1 MANWPSA
8 DENKMDIT
16 PDYKSAVEAA
26 RKEYMAQEQKRI
38 AGLIRQIMGEV
49 GSLRD
54 QREKKQ
60 YELEQL
66 EKRLGVAEGR
76 LKRVSDEDWT
86 VLREV
91 MPEKVIVK
99 PETRHD
105 A

>member
-1 MANWPSA
+1 
-8 DENKMDIT
+8 MDIT
-16 PDYKSAVEAA
+16 PDYKAAVEAA
-26 RKEYMAQEQKRI
+26 RKEHMAQEQKRI

-66 EKRLGVAEGR
+66 ETRLAVAEGR
-76 LKRVSDEDWT
+76 LNRVSAEDWT

-91 MPEKVIVK
+91 MPDKPSAK
-99 PETRHD
+99 PEGRRDET
-105 A
+105 